1 MIRMSRLPG
10 EDRQTSEADGVEATR
25 VGPPVESMEVT
36 PRREGNSLTT
46 NPRGG
51 SGRFIRTTLRPSLE
65 RTTRQSGRRVSSP
78 MAMDSTVESVKVG
91 VLLAGPPDGL
101 VVLVSVPLVLELL
114 LVLLVVLES
123 QIRAKERK
131 NGMNQLSAPIRFAPI
146 SQISSRTTMTR
157 RLWVAVNP
165 NTQSDDQPCPPATS
179 TAGMATIEV
188 KVMEVAVLEV
198 MLRGTPSTRT
208 EVTKILSV

>member
-1 MIRMSRLPG
+1 
-10 EDRQTSEADGVEATR
+10 
-25 VGPPVESMEVT
+25 
-36 PRREGNSLTT
+36 
-46 NPRGG
+46 
-51 SGRFIRTTLRPSLE
+51 
-65 RTTRQSGRRVSSP
+65 

-101 VVLVSVPLVLELL
+101 VVLVSVPLVLVLL

-123 QIRAKERK
+123 QIRAKER
-131 NGMNQLSAPIRFAPI
+131 NGMNQLSVPIRFAPI
-146 SQISSRTTMTR
+146 SQISSRITMTR

-165 NTQSDDQPCPPATS
+165 NTQSDDQPCPLATS